1 MGPEQSGPTL
11 FPRVLSIGARPKKQ
25 LPSKHQSF
33 SNRSS
38 KGAPM
43 HVIDLVARKSGWE
56 IIAPNL
62 LTLVLG
68 LAAFAAIVVLVFL
81 LAERTSVKAQEWAKY
96 LVFLVPA
103 VLLLV
108 IGLIYPAI
116 RTLILSF
123 MNDNSEEFVGL
134 DNYVW
139 AFTRPEILQVLTN
152 TAIWVFVVPTVS
164 TFIGLVIA
172 YLTDRMKTA
181 AVVKSLIFMPMAI
194 SMVGA
199 SIIWKFVYDFEPNLK
214 KVDIGLL
221 SSLSKALGVNPPNW
235 LLENPLNTFLLIVVM
250 IWIQT
255 GFAMVVLSAAMK
267 NIPDEVV
274 EASMLDGATQL
285 KRFVQITVPMIRASI
300 VVVLTT
306 ITIGTLKV
314 FDIVRTMT
322 GGNFSTNVIANEMYT
337 QTFRALN
344 YGTGSAL
351 AVILFLGVLPI
362 IWYNI
367 RQLRLERTE
376 R

>member
-1 MGPEQSGPTL
+1 
-11 FPRVLSIGARPKKQ
+11 VLS
-25 LPSKHQSF
+25 
-33 SNRSS
+33 
-38 KGAPM
+38 
-43 HVIDLVARKSGWE
+43 
-56 IIAPNL
+56 
-62 LTLVLG
+62 
-68 LAAFAAIVVLVFL
+68 
-81 LAERTSVKAQEWAKY
+81 
-96 LVFLVPA
+96 
-103 VLLLV
+103 
-108 IGLIYPAI
+108 
-116 RTLILSF
+116 
-123 MNDNSEEFVGL
+123 
-134 DNYVW
+134 
-139 AFTRPEILQVLTN
+139 N

-214 KVDIGLL
+214 KVDIGLF
-221 SSLSKALGVNPPNW
+221 SSISKAVGIDPPNW
-235 LLENPLNTFLLIVVM
+235 LLENPLNTFLLILVM

-267 NIPDEVV
+267 NVPDEVV

-322 GGNFSTNVIANEMYT
+322 GGNFKTNVLANEMYS
-337 QTFRALN
+337 QTFTALN

-351 AVILFLGVLPI
+351 AIILFLGVVPI

-367 RQLRLERTE
+367 RQLRRERTE

>member
-1 MGPEQSGPTL
+1 
-11 FPRVLSIGARPKKQ
+11 
-25 LPSKHQSF
+25 
-33 SNRSS
+33 
-38 KGAPM
+38 M
-43 HVIDLVARKSGWE
+43 HAIDLVTRKSGWE

-62 LTLVLG
+62 ITLVLG
-68 LAAFAAIVVLVFL
+68 LTAFAAIVVLLFI

-96 LVFLVPA
+96 LIVLVPA
-103 VLLLV
+103 VALLV

-123 MNDNSEEFVGL
+123 MNADSDEFVGM

-221 SSLSKALGVNPPNW
+221 SSLSKAVGITPPNW

-274 EASMLDGATQL
+274 EASMLDGASQL
-285 KRFVQITVPMIRASI
+285 KRFVQITVPMIRSSI

-306 ITIGTLKV
+306 ITIGVLKV

-322 GGNFSTNVIANEMYT
+322 GGNFSTNVIANEMYS
-337 QTFRALN
+337 QTFRSLN

-351 AVILFLGVLPI
+351 AIILFLGVVPI

>member
-1 MGPEQSGPTL
+1 M
-11 FPRVLSIGARPKKQ
+11 F
-25 LPSKHQSF
+25 
-33 SNRSS
+33 
-38 KGAPM
+38 
-43 HVIDLVARKSGWE
+43 VIDIVARKTGWE

-62 LTLVLG
+62 IMLVSG
-68 LAAFAAIVVLVFL
+68 LLAFAAIVFL
-81 LAERTSVKAQEWAKY
+81 MFVLAERTSVKAQEWIRY

-103 VLLLV
+103 VALLV

-116 RTLILSF
+116 RTMILSF
-123 MNDNSEEFVGL
+123 MDANSTNFVGM

-139 AFTRPEILQVLTN
+139 AFTRPEILQVLGN
-152 TAIWVFVVPTVS
+152 TAIWVIVAPLAS

-172 YLTDRMKTA
+172 YLTDRMKSA
-181 AVVKSLIFMPMAI
+181 ATVKSLIFMPMAI

-221 SSLSKALGVNPPNW
+221 SAVSKALGIDPPNW
-235 LLENPLNTFLLIVVM
+235 LLENPLNTFLLIAVM

-274 EASMLDGATQL
+274 EASMLDGASQF
-285 KRFVQITVPMIRASI
+285 KRFIQITVPMIRSSI

-322 GGNFSTNVIANEMYT
+322 GGNFQTNVIANEMYS
-337 QTFRALN
+337 QAFRALN

-351 AVILFLGVLPI
+351 AIILFLGVVPI
-362 IWYNI
+362 ILYNI
-367 RQLRLERTE
+367 RQLKLDRTE
-376 R
+376 RG

>member
-1 MGPEQSGPTL
+1 
-11 FPRVLSIGARPKKQ
+11 
-25 LPSKHQSF
+25 
-33 SNRSS
+33 
-38 KGAPM
+38 
-43 HVIDLVARKSGWE
+43 
-56 IIAPNL
+56 
-62 LTLVLG
+62 
-68 LAAFAAIVVLVFL
+68 
-81 LAERTSVKAQEWAKY
+81 
-96 LVFLVPA
+96 
-103 VLLLV
+103 
-108 IGLIYPAI
+108 
-116 RTLILSF
+116 
-123 MNDNSEEFVGL
+123 MNADSEEFVGFE
-134 DNYVW
+134 NYVW

-152 TAIWVFVVPTVS
+152 TAIWVIVVPTVS

-199 SIIWKFVYDFEPNLK
+199 AIIWKFVYDFEPNLK
-214 KVDIGLL
+214 KVDIGLF
-221 SSLSKALGVNPPNW
+221 SAISKALGIDPPNW

-274 EASMLDGATQL
+274 EASMLDGASQL
-285 KRFVQITVPMIRASI
+285 KRFVQITVPMIRSSI

-322 GGNFSTNVIANEMYT
+322 GGNFSTNVIANEMYS

-351 AVILFLGVLPI
+351 AIILFLGVVPI

>member
-1 MGPEQSGPTL
+1 M
-11 FPRVLSIGARPKKQ
+11 RA
-25 LPSKHQSF
+25 
-33 SNRSS
+33 
-38 KGAPM
+38 
-43 HVIDLVARKSGWE
+43 IDLVTRKSGWE

-62 LTLVLG
+62 ITLVLG
-68 LAAFAAIVVLVFL
+68 LVAFAAIVILVFI
-81 LAERTSVKAQEWAKY
+81 LAERTTVKAQEWAKY

-103 VLLLV
+103 VALLI

-123 MNDNSEEFVGL
+123 MNDTSERFVGL
-134 DNYVW
+134 ENYVW

-221 SSLSKALGVNPPNW
+221 SSLSKAVGITPPNW

-274 EASMLDGATQL
+274 EASMLDGASQL
-285 KRFVQITVPMIRASI
+285 KRFLQITVPMIRSSI

-306 ITIGTLKV
+306 ITIGVLKV

-322 GGNFSTNVIANEMYT
+322 GGNFSTNVIANEMYS
-337 QTFRALN
+337 QTFRSLN

-351 AVILFLGVLPI
+351 AIILFLGVVPI

>member
-1 MGPEQSGPTL
+1 M
-11 FPRVLSIGARPKKQ
+11 FA
-25 LPSKHQSF
+25 
-33 SNRSS
+33 
-38 KGAPM
+38 
-43 HVIDLVARKSGWE
+43 IDIIARKTGWE

-62 LTLVLG
+62 IMLVSG
-68 LAAFAAIVVLVFL
+68 LLAFAAIIFL
-81 LAERTSVKAQEWAKY
+81 MFVLAERTSVKAQEWVKY

-103 VLLLV
+103 LALLI

-123 MNDNSEEFVGL
+123 MDADSEVFVGM

-139 AFTRPEILQVLTN
+139 AFTRPEILQVLGN
-152 TAIWVFVVPTVS
+152 TAIWTIVAPLAS

-172 YLTDRMKTA
+172 YLTDRMKSA
-181 AVVKSLIFMPMAI
+181 SAVKSLIFMPMAI

-214 KVDIGLL
+214 KIDIGLL
-221 SSLSKALGVNPPNW
+221 SAVSKALGITPPNW
-235 LLENPLNTFLLIVVM
+235 LLENPLNTFLLIAVM

-274 EASMLDGATQL
+274 EASMLDGASQL
-285 KRFVQITVPMIRASI
+285 KRFVQITVPMIRSSI

-322 GGNFSTNVIANEMYT
+322 GGNFQTNVIANEMYS

-351 AVILFLGVLPI
+351 AIILFLGVVPI

-367 RQLRLERTE
+367 RQLKLDRTE

>member
-1 MGPEQSGPTL
+1 
-11 FPRVLSIGARPKKQ
+11 
-25 LPSKHQSF
+25 
-33 SNRSS
+33 
-38 KGAPM
+38 M
-43 HVIDLVARKSGWE
+43 HAIDLVTRKSGWE

-62 LTLVLG
+62 ITLVLG
-68 LAAFAAIVVLVFL
+68 LTAFAAIVVLLFI

-96 LVFLVPA
+96 LIFLVPA
-103 VLLLV
+103 VALLV

-123 MNDNSEEFVGL
+123 MNADSDEFVGM

-221 SSLSKALGVNPPNW
+221 SSLSKAVGITPPNW

-255 GFAMVVLSAAMK
+255 GFALVVLSAAMK

-274 EASMLDGATQL
+274 EASMLDGASQL
-285 KRFVQITVPMIRASI
+285 KRFVQITVPMIRSSI

-306 ITIGTLKV
+306 ITIGVLKV

-322 GGNFSTNVIANEMYT
+322 GGNFSTNVIANEMYS
-337 QTFRALN
+337 QTFRSLN

-351 AVILFLGVLPI
+351 AIILFLGVVPI

>member
-1 MGPEQSGPTL
+1 M
-11 FPRVLSIGARPKKQ
+11 RI
-25 LPSKHQSF
+25 
-33 SNRSS
+33 
-38 KGAPM
+38 
-43 HVIDLVARKSGWE
+43 IDIVARKTGWE

-62 LTLVLG
+62 IMLVLG
-68 LAAFAAIVVLVFL
+68 LLAFAAIVFL
-81 LAERTSVKAQEWAKY
+81 MFVLAERSSVKAQEWVKY

-103 VLLLV
+103 LALLI

-123 MNDNSEEFVGL
+123 MDADSEAFVGM

-139 AFTRPEILQVLTN
+139 AFTRPEILQVLGN
-152 TAIWVFVVPTVS
+152 TAIWVIVAPLAS

-172 YLTDRMKTA
+172 YLTDRMKSA
-181 AVVKSLIFMPMAI
+181 ATVKSLIFMPMAI

-214 KVDIGLL
+214 KTDIGLL
-221 SSLSKALGVNPPNW
+221 SSISKALGITPPNW

-274 EASMLDGATQL
+274 EASMLDGASQL
-285 KRFVQITVPMIRASI
+285 KRFVQITVPMIRSSI

-322 GGNFSTNVIANEMYT
+322 GGNFQTNVIANEMYS

-351 AVILFLGVLPI
+351 AIILFLGVVPI

-367 RQLRLERTE
+367 RQLKLDRTE